1 MKNRT
6 IGERIIFGFACL
18 LIISAAFGLYAYFG
32 LTAIDRDARRI
43 AEDCLPGVYQIGRLE
58 TLNLTNYS
66 LTQRMVFVTNPAK
79 RAEMEQTMKANTAE
93 MNALYE
99 TYAKTITT
107 AEDRELYN
115 QILAARGPYSEE
127 RKRFIT
133 DLGSMTGDQAAARLF
148 ERLDPLYQN
157 YYKAIAA
164 LVDLNRAN
172 GEESGTDI
180 GVTVSSARRGIVVG
194 LLGAL
199 FAGVTVATLVIRTT
213 NRRLREVAETIAS
226 GSTEIT
232 TTSGQVSVSGQS
244 LASQASQQAAS
255 LEETSASLEE
265 LTSMTK
271 RNAEHATAAKTLAG
285 DTRIT
290 ANAGAGDMQEMAK
303 AMTDLRTASAS
314 VAKIIKTI
322 DEIAFQTNILALN
335 AAVEAARAGEAGAGF
350 AVVAEEVRNLA
361 QRSASAAKETA
372 ATIGEAVRM
381 SELGASLS
389 GKVAAGFS
397 GITEKTRQLDELVA
411 EIATASREQNEGIRQ
426 ISTAMGQIDKVTQGN
441 AAGAEESAAAAQE
454 LNAQAITLQGCV
466 QELRALVNG
475 RTAVTTAA
483 PTTTP
488 GTRIVQTPR
497 RPSLATKKPA
507 TADDFFSDAP
517 PSSHVSA

>member
-6 IGERIIFGFACL
+6 IGERIVFGFACL
-18 LIISAAFGLYAYFG
+18 LIISAGFGLYAYRG
-32 LTAIDRDARRI
+32 LVAIDRDATRV
-43 AEDCLPGVYQIGRLE
+43 ADDCLPGVYQIGRLE

-66 LTQRMVFVTNPAK
+66 LTQRLVFVADPAK
-79 RAEMEQTMKANTAE
+79 RAEMEKAMKANSAE
-93 MNALYE
+93 MNTLYE
-99 TYAKTITT
+99 TYAKTIATP
-107 AEDRELYN
+107 EDRQLYE
-115 QILAARGPYSEE
+115 QVLAARAPYSEE
-127 RKRFIT
+127 RKKFLAE
-133 DLGSMTGDQAAARLF
+133 LGGLTEGQAVARLF

-164 LVDLNRAN
+164 LVDLNRAM
-172 GEESGTDI
+172 GEESGRNI
-180 GVTVSSARRGIVVG
+180 HLTVAGARRGIVGG

-199 FAGVTVATLVIRTT
+199 IAGVLVATLVIRTT
-213 NRRLREVAETIAS
+213 NRRLRGVAETIAA
-226 GSTEIT
+226 GSQEIT
-232 TTSGQVSVSGQS
+232 TTSGQVSVSGQG
-244 LASQASQQAAS
+244 LASQASEQAAS

-285 DTRIT
+285 ETRST
-290 ANAGAGDMQEMAK
+290 ADAGAVDMREMAK

-372 ATIGEAVRM
+372 ETIGEAVRM

-397 GITEKTRQLDELVA
+397 GITDKTRQLDELVA
-411 EIATASREQNEGIRQ
+411 EIANASREQSEGIRQ
-426 ISTAMGQIDKVTQGN
+426 ISAAMGQIDKVTQGN
-441 AAGAEESAAAAQE
+441 AAGAEESAAAAEE
-454 LNAQAITLQGCV
+454 LNAQAITLQECV

-475 RTAVTTAA
+475 RKTGSVAPASTTAGRA
-483 PTTTP
+483 PH
-488 GTRIVQTPR
+488 
-497 RPSLATKKPA
+497 RPSLGGPKPA
-507 TADDFFSDAP
+507 AAGDFFAEP
-517 PSSHVSA
+517 AKRPVSHVSA